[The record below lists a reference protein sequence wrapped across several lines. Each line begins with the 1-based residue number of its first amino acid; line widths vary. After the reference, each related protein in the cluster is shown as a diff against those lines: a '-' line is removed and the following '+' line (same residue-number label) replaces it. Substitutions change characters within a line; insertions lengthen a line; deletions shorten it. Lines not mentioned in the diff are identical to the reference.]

1 MHSTKKSNALPLKNN
16 KKESKGKKM
25 EHEFWQKKWASNVIG
40 FHLPDTNP
48 VLTEFWKTL
57 NPSREHTVFVP
68 LCGKSM
74 DLDWLAER
82 HTSVTGVELSQ
93 IAVRAFFAERLYTPT
108 VTTLSSTLELY
119 EFDEF
124 TIYSGDYFSAPI
136 EAVDLIYD
144 RAALVALPKE
154 MRSDYAQVLRSRLK
168 EGGRMLLV
176 TLDYVQEEMSGPPF
190 SVPEDEVR
198 SLFSGMSIT
207 KLQRDEADE
216 NHPRIKKGLSRFAE
230 EVWLIE
236 Q

>member
-1 MHSTKKSNALPLKNN
+1 MDQ
-16 KKESKGKKM
+16 
-25 EHEFWQKKWASNVIG
+25 EFWQKKWASNVIG

-48 VLTEFWKTL
+48 VLSEFWKAL
-57 NPSREHTVFVP
+57 NPTREQTVFVP

-82 HTSVTGVELSQ
+82 HNSVSGVELSQ

-119 EFDEF
+119 DFDEF
-124 TIYSGDYFSAPI
+124 TIFAGDYFTAPI
-136 EAVDLIYD
+136 EATDLIYD

-154 MRSDYAQVLRSRLK
+154 MRSEYVQVLRSRLK
-168 EGGRMLLV
+168 EGGRILLV
-176 TLDYVQEEMSGPPF
+176 TLDYDQNEMSGPPF

-207 KLQRDEADE
+207 KLQRDEADAE
-216 NHPRIKKGLSRFAE
+216 HPRIKKGLTRFAE
-230 EVWLIE
+230 EVWLIKS
-236 Q
+236 

>member
-1 MHSTKKSNALPLKNN
+1 MDQ
-16 KKESKGKKM
+16 
-25 EHEFWQKKWASNVIG
+25 EFWQKKWASNVIG

-48 VLTEFWKTL
+48 VLSEFWKAL
-57 NPSREHTVFVP
+57 NPTREQTVFVP

-82 HTSVTGVELSQ
+82 HNSVSGVELSQ

-119 EFDEF
+119 DFDEF
-124 TIYSGDYFSAPI
+124 TIFAGDYFTAPI
-136 EAVDLIYD
+136 EATDLIYD

-154 MRSDYAQVLRSRLK
+154 MRSEYVQVLRSRLK
-168 EGGRMLLV
+168 EGGRILLV
-176 TLDYVQEEMSGPPF
+176 TLDYDQNEMSGPPF

-207 KLQRDEADE
+207 KLQRDEADAE
-216 NHPRIKKGLSRFAE
+216 HPRIKKGLTRFAE
-230 EVWLIE
+230 EVWLIKN
-236 Q
+236 

>member
-1 MHSTKKSNALPLKNN
+1 MDQ
-16 KKESKGKKM
+16 
-25 EHEFWQKKWASNVIG
+25 EFWQKKWASNVIG

-48 VLTEFWKTL
+48 VLSEFWKAL
-57 NPSREHTVFVP
+57 NPTREQTVFVP

-82 HTSVTGVELSQ
+82 HNSVSGVELSQ

-119 EFDEF
+119 DFDEF
-124 TIYSGDYFSAPI
+124 TIFAGDYFTAPI
-136 EAVDLIYD
+136 EATDLIYD

-154 MRSDYAQVLRSRLK
+154 MRSEYVQVLRSRLK
-168 EGGRMLLV
+168 EGGRILLV
-176 TLDYVQEEMSGPPF
+176 ALDYDQNEMSGPPF

-207 KLQRDEADE
+207 KLQRDEADAD
-216 NHPRIKKGLSRFAE
+216 HPRIKKGLTRFAE
-230 EVWLIE
+230 EVWLIKS
-236 Q
+236 

>member
-1 MHSTKKSNALPLKNN
+1 
-16 KKESKGKKM
+16 M

-48 VLTEFWKTL
+48 ILTQYWSALEPKR
-57 NPSREHTVFVP
+57 NETVFVP

-82 HTSVTGVELSQ
+82 HNSVTGVELSQ

-108 VTTLSSTLELY
+108 VTQLSSTLELY

-124 TIYSGDYFSAPI
+124 TIYSGDYFVAPI
-136 EAVDLIYD
+136 EAADLIYD

-154 MRSDYAQVLRSRLK
+154 MREEYVQVLRSRLK
-168 EGGRMLLV
+168 EGGRILLV
-176 TLDYVQEEMSGPPF
+176 TLDYDQNEMAGPPF
-190 SVPEDEVR
+190 SVPENEVQA
-198 SLFSGMSIT
+198 LFSGMKIT
-207 KLQRDEADE
+207 RLQRDEADAE
-216 NHPRIKKGLSRFAE
+216 HPKIKKGLSRFAE

-236 Q
+236 S

>member
-1 MHSTKKSNALPLKNN
+1 MDQ
-16 KKESKGKKM
+16 
-25 EHEFWQKKWASNVIG
+25 EFWQKKWASNVIG

-48 VLTEFWKTL
+48 VLSEFWKAL
-57 NPSREHTVFVP
+57 NPTREQTVFVP

-82 HTSVTGVELSQ
+82 HNSVSGVELSQ

-119 EFDEF
+119 DFDEF
-124 TIYSGDYFSAPI
+124 TIFAGDYFTAPI
-136 EAVDLIYD
+136 EATDLIYD

-154 MRSDYAQVLRSRLK
+154 MRSEYVQVLRSRLK
-168 EGGRMLLV
+168 EGGRILLV
-176 TLDYVQEEMSGPPF
+176 TLDYDQNEMSGPPF

-207 KLQRDEADE
+207 KLQRDEADAD
-216 NHPRIKKGLSRFAE
+216 HPRIKKGLTRFAE
-230 EVWLIE
+230 EVWLIKS
-236 Q
+236 

>member
-1 MHSTKKSNALPLKNN
+1 MDQ
-16 KKESKGKKM
+16 
-25 EHEFWQKKWASNVIG
+25 EFWQKKWASNVIG

-48 VLTEFWKTL
+48 VLSEFWKAL
-57 NPSREHTVFVP
+57 NPTREQTVFVP

-82 HTSVTGVELSQ
+82 HNSVSGVELSQ

-119 EFDEF
+119 DFDEF
-124 TIYSGDYFSAPI
+124 TIFAGDYFTAPI
-136 EAVDLIYD
+136 EATDLIYD

-154 MRSDYAQVLRSRLK
+154 MRSEYVQVLRSRLK
-168 EGGRMLLV
+168 EGGRILLV
-176 TLDYVQEEMSGPPF
+176 TLDYDQNEMSGPPF

-207 KLQRDEADE
+207 KLQRDEADAE
-216 NHPRIKKGLSRFAE
+216 HPRIKKGLTRFAE

-236 Q
+236 N

>member
-1 MHSTKKSNALPLKNN
+1 MDQ
-16 KKESKGKKM
+16 
-25 EHEFWQKKWASNVIG
+25 EFWQKKWASNVIG

-48 VLTEFWKTL
+48 VLSEFWKAL
-57 NPSREHTVFVP
+57 NPTGEQTVFVP

-82 HTSVTGVELSQ
+82 HNSVSGVELSQ

-119 EFDEF
+119 DFDEF
-124 TIYSGDYFSAPI
+124 TIFAGDYFTAPI
-136 EAVDLIYD
+136 EATDLIYD

-154 MRSDYAQVLRSRLK
+154 MRSEYVQVLRSRLK
-168 EGGRMLLV
+168 EGGRILLV
-176 TLDYVQEEMSGPPF
+176 TLDYDQNEMSGPPF

-207 KLQRDEADE
+207 KLQRDEADAE
-216 NHPRIKKGLSRFAE
+216 HPRIKKGLTRFAE
-230 EVWLIE
+230 EVWLIKS
-236 Q
+236 

>member
-1 MHSTKKSNALPLKNN
+1 MDQ
-16 KKESKGKKM
+16 
-25 EHEFWQKKWASNVIG
+25 EFWQKKWASNVIG

-48 VLTEFWKTL
+48 VLSEFWKAL
-57 NPSREHTVFVP
+57 NPTREQTVFVP

-82 HTSVTGVELSQ
+82 HNSVSGVELSQ

-119 EFDEF
+119 DFDEF
-124 TIYSGDYFSAPI
+124 TIFAGDYFTAPI
-136 EAVDLIYD
+136 EATDLIYD

-154 MRSDYAQVLRSRLK
+154 MRSDYVQVLRSRLK
-168 EGGRMLLV
+168 EGGRILLV
-176 TLDYVQEEMSGPPF
+176 TLDYDQNEMSGPPF

-207 KLQRDEADE
+207 KLQRDEADAD
-216 NHPRIKKGLSRFAE
+216 HPRIKKGLTRFAE
-230 EVWLIE
+230 EVWLIKS
-236 Q
+236 